1 MEGKE
6 NYVPND
12 EPLLKVEQ
20 KLDNVKQK
28 FEENTLAMEMLK
40 ELKKTSKRWF
50 IIAIVLLIALVGTNI
65 GWLIYESQFETVI
78 EETTQ
83 TIDDIQNADNSNF
96 TQTIN

>member
-20 KLDNVKQK
+20 KLVNVKQK